1 MSFSDFITDFYYLLL
16 ILTTIVY
23 SVSIV
28 YGARKF
34 LPITICL
41 IIGCLCE
48 FFTFLIGEDYLLILG
63 EKNNAIVG
71 HVYKWT
77 SFLTFGF
84 FLYSVQKSKATKRF
98 FISLFSI
105 CTVIGILSQSRLKHY
120 LLENDPWLAFSLM
133 SAIIIASMV
142 YFIQLLRA
150 TDGYP
155 YITTGIFLVSGSFL
169 ISSAVNG
176 TYVDVDLEVWY
187 FRESINRIVLI
198 IMYAMFLLGAYLF
211 FKEEDSIKLQRIQR

>member
-1 MSFSDFITDFYYLLL
+1 MSFSDFIADLYYLLL
-16 ILTTIVY
+16 ILTTIVF

-48 FFTFLIGEDYLLILG
+48 FFTYLIREHHLLIMG
-63 EKNNAIVG
+63 EQNNAIVG

-84 FLYSVQKSKATKRF
+84 FLYSVQKSKATKRYF
-98 FISLFSI
+98 VYLFSI
-105 CTVIGILSQSRLKHY
+105 CAVIGIFSQSRLKHY
-120 LLENDPWLAFSLM
+120 WLENDPWLAFSLM

-142 YFIQLLRA
+142 YFIQLLKAR
-150 TDGYP
+150 DGYP

-176 TYVDVDLEVWY
+176 TYVGVDLEVWF
-187 FRESINRIVLI
+187 FRESINRVVLI
-198 IMYAMFLLGAYLF
+198 IMYVMFLLESYLY
-211 FKEEDSIKLQRIQR
+211 FKESDVIKLQRLQQ

>member
-1 MSFSDFITDFYYLLL
+1 MFL
-16 ILTTIVY
+16 
-23 SVSIV
+23 VSTV

-48 FFTFLIGEDYLLILG
+48 FFTFLIREDYLLIMG
-63 EKNNAIVG
+63 EQNNAIVG

-77 SFLTFGF
+77 SFLSFGF
-84 FLYSVQKSKATKRF
+84 FLYSVQKRKTTKIF
-98 FISLFSI
+98 FVYLFSI
-105 CTVIGILSQSRLKHY
+105 CSVIGILSQSRLNNY
-120 LLENDPWLAFSLM
+120 FLQNDPWLAFSLM

-142 YFIQLLRA
+142 YYTKLLKD
-150 TDGYP
+150 TEGYP

-176 TYVDVDLEVWY
+176 TYVGVDLDVWY

-198 IMYAMFLLGAYLF
+198 IMYVMFLLGAYLF
-211 FKEEDSIKLQRIQR
+211 FKKEDSFKLQRIQR

>member
-1 MSFSDFITDFYYLLL
+1 MSISDFIADLYYLLL
-16 ILTTIVY
+16 ILTTIVF
-23 SVSIV
+23 SVSTV

-48 FFTFLIGEDYLLILG
+48 FFTFLIREHHLLIMG
-63 EKNNAIVG
+63 EQNNAIVG

-84 FLYSVQKSKATKRF
+84 FLYSVQKSKAVKRLF
-98 FISLFSI
+98 VYLFSI
-105 CTVIGILSQSRLKHY
+105 CAFIGVCSQLMIKQY
-120 LLENDPWLAFSLM
+120 FLQNDPWLAFSLM
-133 SAIIIASMV
+133 SGVIIASMI
-142 YFIQLLRA
+142 YYIKLLKD
-150 TDGYP
+150 TEGYP

-176 TYVDVDLEVWY
+176 TYVDVDLEVWF

-198 IMYAMFLLGAYLF
+198 IMYVMFLLGAYLF
-211 FKEEDSIKLQRIQR
+211 FKKEDSFKLQRIQQ